1 MLSPVHRSR
10 LRGAGAGP
18 GIGPRRSTFVSIGAL
33 GLWVLLAA
41 CSSGASTSSPGAP
54 TIGASPATASAPSG
68 SGGTGSTGAT
78 IRLYTSVT
86 QDTVDAVLAG
96 FAKQHPEIKVDV
108 FRAPTGQLDARIA
121 SEQRSGGIKGDVLWT
136 TDPPSMHQYESQ
148 GLLLAWN
155 PTEAAKIPANYST
168 AASWGTRLLNM
179 VLVAS
184 NSATP
189 QPASWLDLN
198 SGAYDGK
205 IAIPDPG
212 FAGSAFAALGYFG
225 TTPTYGLDYYR
236 SLKQHGTVQVSAI
249 GDVITGVAKGQYL
262 VGMALDK
269 SIRDEVTKGSPIKLV
284 WPKEGSIA
292 IYSPIAV
299 FGSSAD
305 VAASEALVNFILS
318 TDGQMAIAGTG
329 WQPIRSD
336 IPWNKSGGGAL
347 QPDWTTIFAQQD
359 QLLKDYRT
367 IFGG

>member
-1 MLSPVHRSR
+1 MRERTKILVSLGDCAVTANVPGMRNAFGVEGGLRPGVSR
-10 LRGAGAGP
+10 ERDVRPGNPGP
-18 GIGPRRSTFVSIGAL
+18 GGA
-33 GLWVLLAA
+33 AA
-41 CSSGASTSSPGAP
+41 
-54 TIGASPATASAPSG
+54 AT
-68 SGGTGSTGAT
+68 
-78 IRLYTSVT
+78 
-86 QDTVDAVLAG
+86 
-96 FAKQHPEIKVDV
+96 
-108 FRAPTGQLDARIA
+108 
-121 SEQRSGGIKGDVLWT
+121 
-136 TDPPSMHQYESQ
+136 
-148 GLLLAWN
+148 
-155 PTEAAKIPANYST
+155 T

-189 QPASWLDLN
+189 QPTSWLDLN

-225 TTPTYGLDYYR
+225 TTPAYGLDYYR
-236 SLKQHGTVQVSAI
+236 SLRQHGTVQVSAI

-284 WPKEGSIA
+284 WPKEGAIA

-305 VAASEALVNFILS
+305 IPASEALVNFILS
-318 TDGQMAIAGTG
+318 TDGQTQIAGTG

-336 IPWNKSGGGAL
+336 VPWTLSGGTTL